1 MNVFWM
7 LVGVLVLGL
16 MVLVHEWGHF
26 IVARLFGIRVQ
37 TFSIGFGP
45 RLLGWKRGQTDYR
58 LSAIPL
64 GGYVSLAGE
73 NPLLERT
80 GAPDE
85 FLSRPRWQR
94 AVVYLAGPT
103 VNIVM
108 AVLLLWILFSFSYQ
122 RAAYVDEPAQI
133 HSVLPDSA
141 AAQAGILPGDV
152 IVQLG
157 KKRNPIWED
166 VQVEIALGGEEPL
179 TVRISREG
187 EEFEL
192 VVKPELGEG
201 QDMPVVGWMP
211 YLPLVIT
218 EVEPGMPAD
227 AAGLKA
233 GDEIAALEE
242 KSTTQLG
249 ASGFVERI
257 QSSQGAPLRLTVR
270 RAGEE
275 FEIEVSAQERE
286 WRGRTAY
293 FLGIQIGPRVTSVEL
308 NLLDALKTSVAE
320 NARMAGLLYELIRRL
335 FAGRASLQAVQGPIG
350 IVNLSGQAAQ
360 LGWGPLMHLMAIISV
375 NLGILNLLPIP
386 ILDGGHI
393 AMLGIEGIRRRDLSL
408 RVKERFLQLGF
419 MLLMLLFV
427 VVMYND
433 VMRYFFR

>member
-1 MNVFWM
+1 
-7 LVGVLVLGL
+7 
-16 MVLVHEWGHF
+16 
-26 IVARLFGIRVQ
+26 
-37 TFSIGFGP
+37 
-45 RLLGWKRGQTDYR
+45 
-58 LSAIPL
+58 
-64 GGYVSLAGE
+64 
-73 NPLLERT
+73 
-80 GAPDE
+80 
-85 FLSRPRWQR
+85 
-94 AVVYLAGPT
+94 
-103 VNIVM
+103 
-108 AVLLLWILFSFSYQ
+108 
-122 RAAYVDEPAQI
+122 
-133 HSVLPDSA
+133 VLPDSA

-152 IVQLG
+152 IVQIAE
-157 KKRNPIWED
+157 KRNPTWED

-179 TVRISREG
+179 AARISRAG

-192 VVKPELGEG
+192 VVQPELGEG

-227 AAGLKA
+227 AAGLKV

-242 KSTTQLG
+242 ESTTQLG
-249 ASGFVERI
+249 ASSFVERI
-257 QSSQGAPLRLTVR
+257 QSSQGAPLQLTVK

-275 FEIEVSAQERE
+275 FEIEVRAQERE

-293 FLGIQIGPRVTSVEL
+293 FLGIQIGPRVTSVDLSPLE
-308 NLLDALKTSVAE
+308 ALKTSVAE
-320 NARMAGLLYELIRRL
+320 NLRMAGLLYKLIHRL

>member
-152 IVQLG
+152 IIQLG

-179 TVRISREG
+179 TVRISRGG

-192 VVKPELGEG
+192 VVQPKLGEG

-249 ASGFVERI
+249 ASGFV
-257 QSSQGAPLRLTVR
+257 
-270 RAGEE
+270 
-275 FEIEVSAQERE
+275 
-286 WRGRTAY
+286 
-293 FLGIQIGPRVTSVEL
+293 
-308 NLLDALKTSVAE
+308 
-320 NARMAGLLYELIRRL
+320 
-335 FAGRASLQAVQGPIG
+335 
-350 IVNLSGQAAQ
+350 
-360 LGWGPLMHLMAIISV
+360 
-375 NLGILNLLPIP
+375 
-386 ILDGGHI
+386 
-393 AMLGIEGIRRRDLSL
+393 
-408 RVKERFLQLGF
+408 
-419 MLLMLLFV
+419 
-427 VVMYND
+427 
-433 VMRYFFR
+433 